1 MLDENDVVEAV
12 CAYLEQNNFVVNRK
26 LHTSERGIDIEATH
40 SSSDRVLYVEAKGGT
55 SSRSGSNRYGKPY
68 TKSQIFDRTAK
79 GVYTLLQMQGKQARK
94 NSDFALAVPNTKWF
108 REYLAPVEDS
118 IMRLGLQMFLAD
130 ENKHVEELTRPHM
143 LTSDLNAAYQ
153 QMAQEEQREA
163 EALEW
168 AEATLGDVANE
179 PIDIQATSQAAQI

>member
-26 LHTSERGIDIEATH
+26 LHTSERGIDIEAAH
-40 SSSDRVLYVEAKGGT
+40 SGSDRVLYVEAKGGT

-79 GVYTLLQMQGKQARK
+79 GVYTLLQMHGKQTRR
-94 NSDFALAVPNTKWF
+94 NSEFALAVPDTKWF
-108 REYLAPVEDS
+108 REYLAPVEDA
-118 IMRLGLQMFLAD
+118 IMRLGLQMFLVD
-130 ENKHVEELTRPHM
+130 ENKHVEELARPRE
-143 LTSDLNAAYQ
+143 LSSDLNSAYQ

-168 AEATLGDVANE
+168 AEATMGDVAEE
-179 PIDIQATSQAAQI
+179 PLKTQLAFQAAAG

>member
-68 TKSQIFDRTAK
+68 TKSQILDRTAK

-94 NSDFALAVPNTKWF
+94 NSDFALAVPNTIWF
-108 REYLAPVEDS
+108 REYLAPVEDA
-118 IMRLGLQMFLAD
+118 IMRLGLQMFLVD

-153 QMAQEEQREA
+153 QMAQEELREA

-168 AEATLGDVANE
+168 AEATLGDMANE
-179 PIDIQATSQAAQI
+179 PIDTQATSQAAQI